1 MGDDQAA
8 LLEVIERR
16 QAWLDLERSL
26 ARVEVL
32 DACRWCS
39 SRFLKAC
46 TVPGVLICRTCGR
59 VIVLGRREAAPAEF
73 ASGVVTTI
81 RGRDDLPPGWRIASR
96 WTARGLQCEQLV
108 QQVEEG

>member
-1 MGDDQAA
+1 MGDQAA
-8 LLEVIERR
+8 LLEVLERR
-16 QAWLDLERSL
+16 QALLDLERSL

-32 DACRWCS
+32 DACRWCG

-46 TVPGVLICRTCGR
+46 TAPGVLVCRTCSR
-59 VIVLGRREAAPAEF
+59 VHVLGRREAAPAEF
-73 ASGVVTTI
+73 TSGVVTTI

-108 QQVEEG
+108 QEQVEG